1 MITQID
7 HRAQAADNGLA
18 TLGWAALSGR
28 RSPSVA
34 SRAGRSSPKR
44 AFRPDCCLPRLAN
57 TSRLTLDSALAT
69 HFRPDGFGQEH
80 SEGLMANDLAS
91 AGTGKTD
98 LERMAHYR
106 ECDTRGRVV
115 ISIKWAAA

>member
-1 MITQID
+1 
-7 HRAQAADNGLA
+7 
-18 TLGWAALSGR
+18 
-28 RSPSVA
+28 
-34 SRAGRSSPKR
+34 
-44 AFRPDCCLPRLAN
+44 
-57 TSRLTLDSALAT
+57 
-69 HFRPDGFGQEH
+69 
-80 SEGLMANDLAS
+80 MANDLAS